1 MSSSIQN
8 ELQSEQNNSEAT
20 SIETIEPPA
29 DIITRTIVESTA
41 RSVSKNGLELE
52 RKIIASSTDPRFN
65 FLRNTE
71 DPCHRYYKHKLA
83 EYSAQNQDDS
93 TNEPNIKIFHAPK
106 DVPTTSI
113 VDTAARLVSKFGL
126 EFEMMV
132 KDSNTDDERFNFL
145 KSSEHPYHAL
155 YKQKLD
161 EYASDPR
168 DEYYQRKIAECYVQ
182 NRKGATDVSYPMDIK
197 IFHAPPDAQTAAI
210 VDRVAFLVSKYGWQF
225 KMMVMASNTN
235 DARFDFLMSS
245 PDVDLAQ
252 DYYQNRLGAYCH
264 QNHDKVPH
272 LVPPYT
278 HSQSRVQSQRLVLP
292 NFLDCRVLEGMT
304 LEELDTVKVTGQ
316 FVAWY
321 GDVFRGKLMERVM
334 MNHQFEFMKQTD
346 YRFSFFN
353 EFVVG
358 YSQVL
363 NPPKY
368 LKDKLNN
375 NAAYMTAI
383 LEAFLE
389 RILWDHVQELK
400 WLDGGERSMIEWHNS
415 VSKDFVE
422 DLELLP
428 LPPTKRPE
436 LDESALVPLE
446 PEDQF
451 LAQHECLSSINII
464 RVICVPDGRVIKIRV
479 ESLSENVASLKEK
492 IAEVVQIP
500 ANKHM
505 LSGCRAVLEDN
516 NRSLAY
522 YNVAA
527 GEILKLDVV

>member
-1 MSSSIQN
+1 ASHDHNATDDDSDDNVDSSKIIQPPPGGVTN
-8 ELQSEQNNSEAT
+8 RIQGTAIYVAKKGFRAGKMLMQSEAN
-20 SIETIEPPA
+20 
-29 DIITRTIVESTA
+29 
-41 RSVSKNGLELE
+41 
-52 RKIIASSTDPRFN
+52 PRYN
-65 FLRNTE
+65 FLRRS
-71 DPCHRYYKHKLA
+71 HLYYAFYKHMLA
-83 EYSAQNQDDS
+83 EYRSQENDNDDDATDSDDDEAQVTITQS
-93 TNEPNIKIFHAPK
+93 QYIALPNHLL
-106 DVPTTSI
+106 I
-113 VDTAARLVSKFGL
+113 VFLIGNKCAFG
-126 EFEMMV
+126 
-132 KDSNTDDERFNFL
+132 DSNTDDERFNFL
-145 KSSEHPYHAL
+145 KSSEDPYHAL

-252 DYYQNRLGAYCH
+252 AYYQRRLTEY
-264 QNHDKVPH
+264 
-272 LVPPYT
+272 Y
-278 HSQSRVQSQRLVLP
+278 
-292 NFLDCRVLEGMT
+292 CRVLEGMT
-304 LEELDTVKVTGQ
+304 LEELDTVNVTAQ

-353 EFVVG
+353 EFVVAF
-358 YSQVL
+358 SQVL
-363 NPPKY
+363 HPPND

-383 LEAFLE
+383 LEGFLE
-389 RILWDHVQELK
+389 RILWDHVRELK
-400 WLDGGERSMIEWHNS
+400 WLDGGENSMIEWHNS
-415 VSKDFVE
+415 ASKDFVE
-422 DLELLP
+422 DHELLP
-428 LPPTKRPE
+428 LLEISPPAPLPPQKRPE
-436 LDESALVPLE
+436 LDESALGPLE

-451 LAQHECLSSINII
+451 LAQHQGLSSTNII
-464 RVICVPDGRVIKIRV
+464 RVICVPDGGVIKITV
-479 ESLSENVASLKEK
+479 QSLSENVASLKEK

-505 LSGCRAVLEDN
+505 LSGSRAVLKDN
-516 NRSLAY
+516 NRSLSY
-522 YNVAA
+522 YNVKSGA
-527 GEILKLDVV
+527 ILILDVV

>member
-1 MSSSIQN
+1 MPSSTQN

-20 SIETIEPPA
+20 SIETIQPPL
-29 DIITRTIVESTA
+29 DIITRTIIESTA

-52 RKIIASSTDPRFN
+52 KKIIASSTDPRFN

-71 DPCHRYYKHKLA
+71 DPCHGYYKRKLA

-113 VDTAARLVSKFGL
+113 VDTTARLVSKFGL

-132 KDSNTDDERFNFL
+132 KESNTDDERFNFL
-145 KSSEHPYHAL
+145 KSSEDPYHAL

-168 DEYYQRKIAECYVQ
+168 DEYYQRKIAECY
-182 NRKGATDVSYPMDIK
+182 
-197 IFHAPPDAQTAAI
+197 
-210 VDRVAFLVSKYGWQF
+210 
-225 KMMVMASNTN
+225 
-235 DARFDFLMSS
+235 S
-245 PDVDLAQ
+245 P
-252 DYYQNRLGAYCH
+252 
-264 QNHDKVPH
+264 
-272 LVPPYT
+272 
-278 HSQSRVQSQRLVLP
+278 SRVQSQRLDLP

-400 WLDGGERSMIEWHNS
+400 WLDGGENSMIEWHNS
-415 VSKDFVE
+415 ASKDFVE
-422 DLELLP
+422 DHELLP
-428 LPPTKRPE
+428 MLEMSPPAPLPPQKRPE

-451 LAQHECLSSINII
+451 LAQHEGLSII
-464 RVICVPDGRVIKIRV
+464 RVICVPDGQVIKITV
-479 ESLSENVASLKEK
+479 QSLSENVASLKEK

-505 LSGCRAVLEDN
+505 LSGNRAVLKDN
-516 NRSLAY
+516 DRSLAY
-522 YNVAA
+522 YNVKSGA
-527 GEILKLDVV
+527 ILILDVV

>member
-1 MSSSIQN
+1 MPSSTQN

-20 SIETIEPPA
+20 SIETIQPPL
-29 DIITRTIVESTA
+29 DIITRTIIESTA

-52 RKIIASSTDPRFN
+52 KKIIASSTDPRFN

-71 DPCHRYYKHKLA
+71 DPCHGYYKRKLA

-113 VDTAARLVSKFGL
+113 VDTTARLVSKFGL

-132 KDSNTDDERFNFL
+132 KESNTDDERFNFL
-145 KSSEHPYHAL
+145 KSSEDPYHAL

-182 NRKGATDVSYPMDIK
+182 NRNGATDVSYPMDIK
-197 IFHAPPDAQTAAI
+197 IFHAPPDAQTPAI

-245 PDVDLAQ
+245 PDVDPAQ
-252 DYYQNRLGAYCH
+252 AYYQRRLTEY
-264 QNHDKVPH
+264 
-272 LVPPYT
+272 Y
-278 HSQSRVQSQRLVLP
+278 
-292 NFLDCRVLEGMT
+292 CRVLEGMT

-400 WLDGGERSMIEWHNS
+400 WLDGGENSMIEWHNS
-415 VSKDFVE
+415 ASKDFVE
-422 DLELLP
+422 DHELLP
-428 LPPTKRPE
+428 MLEMSPPAPLPPQKRPE

-451 LAQHECLSSINII
+451 LAQHEGLSII
-464 RVICVPDGRVIKIRV
+464 RVICVPDGQVIKITV
-479 ESLSENVASLKEK
+479 QSLSENVASLKEK

-505 LSGCRAVLEDN
+505 LSGNRAVLKDN
-516 NRSLAY
+516 DRSLAY
-522 YNVAA
+522 YNVKSGA
-527 GEILKLDVV
+527 ILILDVV